1 MYYVNPST
9 WWIGGVLSATL
20 DGIPVQCS
28 EQETAM
34 FDTPGGE
41 TCQEYAG
48 AYATSAGGYVL
59 NPDATSGCM
68 YCMYSSGNQYL
79 ASLNISASD
88 KWRDFGI
95 FLVFVCTNWML
106 VYFFI
111 YSVRVKGW
119 TFGFGPLFGFLGKG
133 VDLLKKPF
141 QKKNKQVEGEAEA

>member
-1 MYYVNPST
+1 
-9 WWIGGVLSATL
+9 
-20 DGIPVQCS
+20 
-28 EQETAM
+28 M